1 MNLSVDVRVAENG
14 RMVLPRVVRDALG
27 IRGETKVVLTIE
39 GEEVRVAPVRHG
51 ARRVQDLY
59 RQHARTPSSVDDFLE
74 ERRREADRE
83 DGTTGSTS
91 TREKD

>member
-1 MNLSVDVRVAENG
+1 MGFSVDVRVAGNG
-14 RMVLPRVVRDALG
+14 RMVLPRAVRDALG

-74 ERRREADRE
+74 ERRREAERE
-83 DGTTGSTS
+83 EGRAGPASVDKT
-91 TREKD
+91 D